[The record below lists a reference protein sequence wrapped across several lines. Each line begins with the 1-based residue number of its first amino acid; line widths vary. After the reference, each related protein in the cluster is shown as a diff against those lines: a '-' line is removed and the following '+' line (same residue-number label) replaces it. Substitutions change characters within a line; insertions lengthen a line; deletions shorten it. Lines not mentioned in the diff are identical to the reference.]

1 MTSQAARIRLTI
13 FFVVLLDVMGL
24 GLIIPVQ
31 PFLAQLYGASLR
43 QVTLLGTTYSLMQF
57 IFAPLWGTLSDRVGR
72 RVVLLGTLGLT
83 VVGHLLFAFAGS
95 LPLLFLARAVSG
107 IGAANISTAQA
118 VIADTHDFSERSRAM
133 ALIGAAFGFGFI
145 LGPLCG
151 GLLAQYDFS
160 YPALFAAA
168 LAGGNIIFVGTYL
181 SETRVVGGV
190 AAERT
195 FAEKLRFLFADTT
208 MLRLA
213 STTLLTMIAFALM
226 EQTIGL
232 YIKEVWVLGSSLE
245 NMKDASSMT
254 KDFLVVVGITGIF
267 VQGYLVRKWMRKATE
282 VTLIRA
288 GLITLCVSLLLIPSI
303 GAFENFRLF
312 LLTGVPLA
320 FGSGLFNPSML
331 GLVSKSCG
339 TEQQGLG
346 LAINQSASSMARI
359 IAPTIAGALMTW
371 YRPSPFL
378 LGAGLIGI
386 SLLISAQL
394 RVPQRPE

>member
-1 MTSQAARIRLTI
+1 MATSGFRIRLTI
-13 FFVVLLDVMGL
+13 FFIVLLDVMGL

-31 PFLAQLYGASLR
+31 PFLAQLHGASLR

-57 IFAPLWGTLSDRVGR
+57 VFAPLWGNLSDRIGR
-72 RVVLLGTLGLT
+72 QAVILGTLGLT
-83 VVGHLLFAFAGS
+83 VIGHLLFAFAGS

-151 GLLAQYDFS
+151 GLLAQHDLRF
-160 YPALFAAA
+160 PALFAAA
-168 LAGGNIIFVGTYL
+168 LAVANILLVAVCL
-181 SETRVVGGV
+181 PETRV
-190 AAERT
+190 ASSPARERSLG
-195 FAEKLRFLFADTT
+195 EKLRFLLADAT
-208 MLRLA
+208 MIRLA

-232 YIKEVWVLGSSLE
+232 YIKDVWVIGSSVE
-245 NMKDASSMT
+245 NMKDASSLT

-267 VQGYLVRKWMRKATE
+267 VQGYLVRKWMRRAHET
-282 VTLIRA
+282 TLIRA
-288 GLITLCVSLLLIPSI
+288 GLVTLCISLLLIPSV
-303 GAFENFRLF
+303 GASENFRLF

-339 TEQQGLG
+339 SEQQGLG
-346 LAINQSASSMARI
+346 LAINQSASSMGRI
-359 IAPTIAGALMTW
+359 IAPTVAGVLMSW
-371 YRPSPFL
+371 HRPAPFL
-378 LGAGLIGI
+378 LGAGLIVG
-386 SLLISAQL
+386 SLLVSSRL
-394 RVPQRPE
+394 RTLQTEG